1 MRQLAGDLNAAEW
14 SQYMVNKVLFISLF
28 LALCVGCKPQ
38 EKKTPPRE
46 SPSLPFN
53 NVRVTPSYPI
63 MPVFESEY
71 TYSVSPE
78 DAYQEG
84 YDNGYEQGVKDGRAG
99 RSHGF
104 GYDDSSEY
112 EDYFEVRYIAGYE
125 EGYEDGYREGSDKF
139 NENEYGDDDDDEDD
153 E

>member
-1 MRQLAGDLNAAEW
+1 MNIHTLSHLKMHIRRD
-14 SQYMVNKVLFISLF
+14 MI
-28 LALCVGCKPQ
+28 
-38 EKKTPPRE
+38 T
-46 SPSLPFN
+46 
-53 NVRVTPSYPI
+53 
-63 MPVFESEY
+63 
-71 TYSVSPE
+71 
-78 DAYQEG
+78 D
-84 YDNGYEQGVKDGRAG
+84 YEQGVKDGRAG

-139 NENEYGDDDDDEDD
+139 NENEYGDGDDDEEDD